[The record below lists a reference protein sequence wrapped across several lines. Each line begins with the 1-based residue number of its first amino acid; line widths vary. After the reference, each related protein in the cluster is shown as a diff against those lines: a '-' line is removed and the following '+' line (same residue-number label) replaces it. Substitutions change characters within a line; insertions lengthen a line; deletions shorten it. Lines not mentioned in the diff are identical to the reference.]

1 MSIAGEGLIAIDQT
15 RVQPEEAAVGA
26 ALAVLDRF
34 MDALNTRDQPALL
47 ATLHFPR
54 EPILAIFSPVPAR
67 TGTTVNGIFAK
78 LSLLGPRWCTWTA
91 IQSLSRRQFGDW
103 FISLLMGRHQN

>member
-34 MDALNTRDQPALL
+34 MVALNAGDEPVPL
-47 ATLHFPR
+47 ATLHFR
-54 EPILAIFSPVPAR
+54 HYRLAGVR
-67 TGTTVNGIFAK
+67 MRV
-78 LSLLGPRWCTWTA
+78 
-91 IQSLSRRQFGDW
+91 
-103 FISLLMGRHQN
+103 